1 MAAAGRLLAY
11 YGRLLSTPSVSVGL
25 LALIDSSSSA
35 AAVFRLLKAL
45 LRLFDAR
52 SDLQRVLV
60 REVRRG
66 NGFVDE
72 HGVWRGAVSLA
83 CLMAAERAIMQ
94 SALLRVCTA

>member
-1 MAAAGRLLAY
+1 MAAVLRLAAY
-11 YGRLLSTPSVSVGL
+11 YARLLSTPTVSLGL
-25 LALIDSSSSA
+25 LAAIDSSEIC

-52 SDLQRVLV
+52 SDLQRILA

-66 NGFVDE
+66 DGFVDE
-72 HGVWRGAVSLA
+72 RGAWRGTVTQA

-94 SALLRVCTA
+94 SALLRVRCR